1 MKRILLFLMMLTINI
16 VGFAQSDETEKASPM
31 TDTEIVR
38 KCAILDVEGKYYDNV
53 TVTIKSNQ
61 PDFFFTDKYKVKVT
75 VTDASGSKVW
85 NKTFKN
91 AFLYVFPNGQV
102 QVGKQNFDKL
112 VIAKSSSTGEW
123 IGMVREKEGGCK
135 LNCVKA
141 CS

>member
-16 VGFAQSDETEKASPM
+16 VSFAQNSEPEKASPM

-38 KCAILDVEGKYYDNV
+38 KCIILDVEGKLYENV

-61 PDFFFTDKYKVKVT
+61 PDFIFTDKYKVKIT

-91 AFLYVFPNGQV
+91 AFLYVFSSGQV
-102 QVGKQNFDKL
+102 QVGKQNFDQV
-112 VIAKSSSTGEW
+112 VIAKSSSTGDW
-123 IGMVREKEGGCK
+123 IGKVREKEG
-135 LNCVKA
+135 VY
-141 CS
+141 

>member
-38 KCAILDVEGKYYDNV
+38 KCAILDVEGKYYENV

-91 AFLYVFPNGQV
+91 AFLYVFPNGQI
-102 QVGKQNFDKL
+102 QVGKPNFDKL
-112 VIAKSSSTGEW
+112 VITKSSPTGDW
-123 IGMVREKEGGCK
+123 IGMVREKEG
-135 LNCVKA
+135 VY
-141 CS
+141 

>member
-1 MKRILLFLMMLTINI
+1 MMLTINI

-53 TVTIKSNQ
+53 TVTVKSNQ

-123 IGMVREKEGGCK
+123 IGMVREKEG
-135 LNCVKA
+135 VY
-141 CS
+141 

>member
-16 VGFAQSDETEKASPM
+16 VSFAQNSEPEKAKPM

-91 AFLYVFPNGQV
+91 AFLYVFPNGQI
-102 QVGKQNFDKL
+102 QVGKPNFDKL
-112 VIAKSSSTGEW
+112 VITKSSPTGDW
-123 IGMVREKEGGCK
+123 IGMVREKEG
-135 LNCVKA
+135 VY
-141 CS
+141 

>member
-16 VGFAQSDETEKASPM
+16 VSFAQNSEPEKASPM

-61 PDFFFTDKYKVKVT
+61 PDLFFPDKYKVKVT

-102 QVGKQNFDKL
+102 KVGKPNFHQMIISRAD
-112 VIAKSSSTGEW
+112 SSSEW
-123 IGMVREKEGGCK
+123 IGMVREKEG
-135 LNCVKA
+135 VY
-141 CS
+141 

>member
-16 VGFAQSDETEKASPM
+16 VSFAQNSEPEKAKPM

-85 NKTFKN
+85 NKTLKN
-91 AFLYVFPNGQV
+91 AFLYVFPNGQI
-102 QVGKQNFDKL
+102 QVGKPNFDKL
-112 VIAKSSSTGEW
+112 VITKSSPTGDW
-123 IGMVREKEGGCK
+123 IGMVREKEG
-135 LNCVKA
+135 VY
-141 CS
+141 

>member
-1 MKRILLFLMMLTINI
+1 MRKLLLFLVMLTINI
-16 VGFAQSDETEKASPM
+16 VSFAQNSEPEKAKPM

-38 KCAILDVEGKYYDNV
+38 KCIILDVEGKLYENV

-91 AFLYVFPNGQV
+91 AFLYVFPSGQI
-102 QVGKQNFDKL
+102 QVGKPNFHQMIISRAD
-112 VIAKSSSTGEW
+112 SSSEW
-123 IGMVREKEGGCK
+123 IGMVREKEG
-135 LNCVKA
+135 VY
-141 CS
+141 

>member
-53 TVTIKSNQ
+53 TVTVKSNQ

-123 IGMVREKEGGCK
+123 IGMVREKEG
-135 LNCVKA
+135 VY
-141 CS
+141 

>member
-16 VGFAQSDETEKASPM
+16 VSFAQNSEPEKAKPM

-61 PDFFFTDKYKVKVT
+61 PDFSFTDKYKVKVT
-75 VTDASGSKVW
+75 VTDTSGSKVW

-91 AFLYVFPNGQV
+91 AFLYVFPNGQI
-102 QVGKQNFDKL
+102 QVGKPNFDKL
-112 VIAKSSSTGEW
+112 VITKSSPTGDW
-123 IGMVREKEGGCK
+123 IGVVREKEG
-135 LNCVKA
+135 VY
-141 CS
+141 

>member
-91 AFLYVFPNGQV
+91 AFLYVFPNGQI
-102 QVGKQNFDKL
+102 QVGKPNFDKL
-112 VIAKSSSTGEW
+112 VITKSSSTGEW
-123 IGMVREKEGGCK
+123 IGMVREKEG
-135 LNCVKA
+135 VY
-141 CS
+141 

>member
-16 VGFAQSDETEKASPM
+16 VSFAQNSEPEKASPM

-123 IGMVREKEGGCK
+123 IGMVREKGG
-135 LNCVKA
+135 VY
-141 CS
+141 

>member
-91 AFLYVFPNGQV
+91 AFLYVFPNGQALT
-102 QVGKQNFDKL
+102 QFKL
-112 VIAKSSSTGEW
+112 HP
-123 IGMVREKEGGCK
+123 R
-135 LNCVKA
+135 
-141 CS
+141 

>member
-85 NKTFKN
+85 NKNFKN

-123 IGMVREKEGGCK
+123 IGMVREKEG
-135 LNCVKA
+135 VY
-141 CS
+141 

>member
-1 MKRILLFLMMLTINI
+1 MMLTINI
-16 VGFAQSDETEKASPM
+16 VSFAQNSEPEKAKPI
-31 TDTEIVR
+31 TDAEIVR
-38 KCAILDVEGKYYDNV
+38 KCIILDVEGKLYENV

-102 QVGKQNFDKL
+102 QVGKPNFHQMIISRAD
-112 VIAKSSSTGEW
+112 SSSEW
-123 IGMVREKEGGCK
+123 IGMVREKEG
-135 LNCVKA
+135 VY
-141 CS
+141 

>member
-61 PDFFFTDKYKVKVT
+61 PDLFFTDKYKVKVT
-75 VTDASGSKVW
+75 VTDASGSKIW

-91 AFLYVFPNGQV
+91 AFLYVFSSGQI
-102 QVGKQNFDKL
+102 QVGKQNFDQL
-112 VIAKSSSTGEW
+112 VISKSSSTGDW
-123 IGMVREKEGGCK
+123 IGIVREKEGIY
-135 LNCVKA
+135 
-141 CS
+141 

>member
-1 MKRILLFLMMLTINI
+1 MRKLLLFLVMLTINI
-16 VGFAQSDETEKASPM
+16 VSFAQNSEPEKASPM

-38 KCAILDVEGKYYDNV
+38 KCIILDVEGKLYENV

-61 PDFFFTDKYKVKVT
+61 PDFIFTDKYKVKIT

-102 QVGKQNFDKL
+102 QVGKPNFHQMIISRAD
-112 VIAKSSSTGEW
+112 SSSEW
-123 IGMVREKEGGCK
+123 IGMVREKEG
-135 LNCVKA
+135 VY
-141 CS
+141 